1 MLRLLLILCVG
12 AVLTGCPDVDK
23 YAKDASLD
31 APDVNVN
38 TDLGVT
44 PDAST
49 NADLGAPDED
59 APPGVKNSSG
69 VLYTGAGVLGTDSV
83 SDGTLSLDLERIR

>member
-49 NADLGAPDED
+49 SADLGAPDED
-59 APPGVKNSSG
+59 AEAFDS
-69 VLYTGAGVLGTDSV
+69 SV
-83 SDGTLSLDLERIR
+83 STDAGMSADQGTTSSDVGTEADGSIPA